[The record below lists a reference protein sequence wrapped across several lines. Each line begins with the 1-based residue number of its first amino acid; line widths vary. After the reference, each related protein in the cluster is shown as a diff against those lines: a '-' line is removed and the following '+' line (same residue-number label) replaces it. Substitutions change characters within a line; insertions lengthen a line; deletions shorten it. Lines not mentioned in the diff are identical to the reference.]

1 MPNVQ
6 QLAETEE
13 KKYLDLLKIFAYG
26 TYANYKE
33 NETLPPLTPQQVKK
47 LKQLTIVS
55 LCSETKVIPYSLL
68 QKELDISEL
77 RELEDLII
85 DAIYQ
90 GIIQGKLDQ
99 KLKQLE
105 VESAMGRDL
114 KPEAIDQMLT
124 VLTTW
129 CSQSETLLTTIK
141 QKIDQA
147 NSMSEQE
154 KKHTEEYEKR
164 VEIAK
169 QNIKISMEADM
180 HEFHGEIPPDF
191 FGEGKKGRPKVKSHK
206 DHHRGG
212 QRGV

>member
-1 MPNVQ
+1 MATAELTEGSGLQQYIVLAKSLKGKACSAAIQQALNAPNVLVFGELLEMPNVQ

-13 KKYLDLLKIFAYG
+13 KKYFDLLKIFAYG

-90 GIIQGKLDQ
+90 GIIQGKNGS
-99 KLKQLE
+99 KT
-105 VESAMGRDL
+105 
-114 KPEAIDQMLT
+114 EAIR
-124 VLTTW
+124 
-129 CSQSETLLTTIK
+129 SRIR
-141 QKIDQA
+141 
-147 NSMSEQE
+147 NG
-154 KKHTEEYEKR
+154 KR
-164 VEIAK
+164 
-169 QNIKISMEADM
+169 S
-180 HEFHGEIPPDF
+180 
-191 FGEGKKGRPKVKSHK
+191 
-206 DHHRGG
+206 
-212 QRGV
+212 